1 MSQYTLAEIAEY
13 LEVSTRTL
21 QKWEDALSEYIQS
34 SRDSKAGLCYSE
46 ESAKRLEHVAKLRDK
61 GLSLELIQEIF
72 AILFSESKIADGV
85 ALERIPDFTSQ
96 AMVTEITEAFHSRF
110 GMISKNQ
117 VKFLDEIGP
126 RKTTHKRKKWFR
138 KGATT
143 N

>member
-85 ALERIPDFTSQ
+85 VLERMPDFTSH

-110 GMISKNQ
+110 GMISKDQ

-126 RKTTHKRKKWFR
+126 RKATHKRKKWFR
-138 KGATT
+138 KSATT